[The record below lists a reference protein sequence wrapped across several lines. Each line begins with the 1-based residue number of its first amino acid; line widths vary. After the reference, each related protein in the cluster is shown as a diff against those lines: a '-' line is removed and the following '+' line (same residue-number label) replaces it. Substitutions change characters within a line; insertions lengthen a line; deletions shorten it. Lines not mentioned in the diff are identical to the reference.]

1 MGGMGIAG
9 STSALTLVTPALD
22 IWSGGDALLALENF
36 EVMPEIHELF
46 LLGDDLVLGGD
57 LETDPSFPG
66 EVGSLSVLLRP

>member
-1 MGGMGIAG
+1 M
-9 STSALTLVTPALD
+9 VTPAVG
-22 IWSGGDALLALENF
+22 ICSGGDALLVLENL